1 MGETGGA
8 AMVIRAGRFEIDVPR
23 SLGYFGGIAAAVAVG
38 LVEPPVGV
46 FIAAVPFV
54 KMLTIPGVPE
64 PLRFLGLVTEGV
76 AQPVG
81 SSGQGT
87 VRLADEIDE

>member
-1 MGETGGA
+1 MGDDGEAG
-8 AMVIRAGRFEIDVPR
+8 MVLRISPVEVDVPR
-23 SLGYFGGIAAAVAVG
+23 SLGYFGGVAVAVAVG
-38 LVEPPVGV
+38 LIEPPLGV

-54 KMLTIPGVPE
+54 KMLTAAGAPD
-64 PLRFLGLVTEGV
+64 PLRFLGLVTEGA

-87 VRLADEIDE
+87 VRLADEVDD

>member
-1 MGETGGA
+1 
-8 AMVIRAGRFEIDVPR
+8 MVASSADGMVVRAGRFEIDVPR
-23 SLGYFGGIAAAVAVG
+23 SLGYFGGIATAVAIG
-38 LVEPPVGV
+38 LIEPPLGV

-54 KMLTIPGVPE
+54 KMLTNQRAPD
-64 PLRFLGLVTEGV
+64 PLRFLGLVTEGA

-87 VRLADEIDE
+87 VRIAGEIDE

>member
-1 MGETGGA
+1 MAVDAEAG
-8 AMVIRAGRFEIDVPR
+8 MVIRTGRLEIDVPR
-23 SLGYFGGIAAAVAVG
+23 ALGYFGGIAAAVAVG
-38 LVEPPVGV
+38 MIEPPLAV

-54 KMLTIPGVPE
+54 KMLTAPGTPD
-64 PLRFLGLVTEGV
+64 PLRFLGLVTEGA

-87 VRLADEIDE
+87 VRLAGEADD